1 MSSYEERK
9 QKEEKHEFG
18 FWMFIAGMAF
28 ALTFCQGPSET
39 SDKEVKNSQTPEIT
53 QEKSNLNE

>member
-1 MSSYEERK
+1 MSSYSERK

-39 SDKEVKNSQTPEIT
+39 TDKEAKNSQTSEFT
-53 QEKSNLNE
+53 QVESNLNE